1 MKITLPPHPLNRLGF
16 AAALL
21 ICGQAFAQD
30 ATRGRELYDT
40 YCGACHYVRVHER
53 DRSRSLVHTIAELRE
68 QVTRYAAQTGH
79 RFTREDIE
87 DLVAYLNESH
97 YRLEK

>member
-1 MKITLPPHPLNRLGF
+1 MRVASLIV
-16 AAALL
+16 AALL
-21 ICGQAFAQD
+21 AGQSYAQD
-30 ATRGRELYDT
+30 PGRGRELYDT
-40 YCGACHYVRVHER
+40 QCGGCHYERVHDR

-87 DLVAYLNESH
+87 DLVVYLNDSH
-97 YRLEK
+97 YHLEK